1 MQATGGHG
9 KTAAWETSSNWTR
22 KGKVNGMAS
31 VKTARW
37 GRGSER
43 RLWYRNTNEGRG
55 GEEEERQRVAQW
67 YPKRSLNDGTDESG
81 LLLAFCI
88 IYLQVHSS
96 NDVRLKLAV
105 REYSRQSSN
114 RGKSHFVSCT
124 SQGARRLTRIG
135 QKFALVWWISDSSV
149 LPFQQTRALFPR
161 TFRM

>member
-1 MQATGGHG
+1 
-9 KTAAWETSSNWTR
+9 
-22 KGKVNGMAS
+22 MA
-31 VKTARW
+31 KW
-37 GRGSER
+37 GSER

-55 GEEEERQRVAQW
+55 EEEERQWVAQW

-96 NDVRLKLAV
+96 SDVRLKLAV
-105 REYSRQSSN
+105 REYSQQSSN

-124 SQGARRLTRIG
+124 SQGPRRLTRIG

-149 LPFQQTRALFPR
+149 LPFQQTHALLHVHSACNITLRFNGMFLSTSYGTNWISSGRATVTER
-161 TFRM
+161 